1 MSDKLG
7 LTIRADDPPEPTRGS
22 IFDAPLGVPLPQAQR
37 MGLLFEFIKNAPAVP
52 PEGKPIP
59 ELRSNKT
66 IETLLEG
73 RKQRFSVR
81 DPDSSEERRRNR
93 KDI

>member
-1 MSDKLG
+1 MPDKLG
-7 LTIRADDPPEPTRGS
+7 LTIQADDPPEPVRTS

-37 MGLLFEFIKNAPAVP
+37 VSILYEFIKNAPAVP
-52 PEGKPIP
+52 PAGKPIP

-73 RKQRFSVR
+73 RKQRFSVK
-81 DPDSSEERRRNR
+81 DPDDPVARRRNR